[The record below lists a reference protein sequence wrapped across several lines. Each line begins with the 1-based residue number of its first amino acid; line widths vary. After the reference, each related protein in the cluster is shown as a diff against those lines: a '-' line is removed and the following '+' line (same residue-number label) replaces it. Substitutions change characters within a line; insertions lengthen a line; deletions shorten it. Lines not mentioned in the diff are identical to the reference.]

1 MKFKAYFA
9 FLILAAF
16 VMASE
21 ISPFESGGKF
31 GYADKNGFEIISPR
45 YDLAYEFSDEVA
57 VVVVGCDKICKHG
70 LIDKNGEFIIPAIY
84 EHVFLHKS
92 GLVLIA
98 LDGLNWGVAD
108 RNGKVLVPV
117 KFTKISFLS
126 SGEIEAQKG
135 KATAFFSQNGEFL
148 SGDIDDSDDSD
159 YSIASII
166 SRYATY
172 PNEALEL
179 GISGKVVVQ
188 FTLTPHGQ
196 IKDIKIKNSSG
207 HKILDDA
214 AIKTIKEIS
223 AKFPKPSRD
232 TQIIAPISYK
242 VSG

>member
-1 MKFKAYFA
+1 M
-9 FLILAAF
+9 
-16 VMASE
+16 
-21 ISPFESGGKF
+21 
-31 GYADKNGFEIISPR
+31 
-45 YDLAYEFSDEVA
+45 
-57 VVVVGCDKICKHG
+57 
-70 LIDKNGEFIIPAIY
+70 
-84 EHVFLHKS
+84 
-92 GLVLIA
+92 
-98 LDGLNWGVAD
+98 
-108 RNGKVLVPV
+108 

-126 SGEIEAQKG
+126 SGDIKAQKR

-148 SGDIDDSDDSD
+148 SGDIDDSD

-188 FTLTPHGQ
+188 FTLTSHGQ

-223 AKFPKPSRD
+223 PNFQNLAKRLK
-232 TQIIAPISYK
+232 
-242 VSG
+242 